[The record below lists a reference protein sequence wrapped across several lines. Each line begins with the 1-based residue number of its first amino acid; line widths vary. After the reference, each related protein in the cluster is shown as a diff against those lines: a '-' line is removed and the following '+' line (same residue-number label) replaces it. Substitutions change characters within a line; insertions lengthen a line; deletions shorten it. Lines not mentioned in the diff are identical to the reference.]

1 VTKYSLNK
9 DRIRV
14 LLLEGIHPNALKD
27 LTDSGY
33 VSIEQVSGSLAEEE
47 LITRLQGV
55 HLLGIRSRT
64 QLTSGVLRAADRLI
78 GVGCFCIGTDQVD
91 LDAARLRG
99 IPVFNAPF
107 SNTRSVAEMVM
118 GEIIILMRGLFEKSN
133 AAHRGEWIKSAS
145 NSWEVRGKTLG
156 IVGYGNI
163 GTQLGLMTEALGMH
177 VIFHDVAPKLPLGKA
192 ERISSLDGLLAQA
205 DIVSLHVPDLPST
218 RGMIRD
224 AQLRRMR
231 PGSFLINASRG
242 LVVDLDA
249 LAASL
254 RNGHLLGA
262 GVDVFPREP
271 KGADEPFVSPLQ
283 GIPNVILTPHIA
295 ASTAEAQA
303 RIGHEVA
310 QKLVAYSD
318 VGTTEGAVNF
328 PQVQLPVRSAGLR
341 FMHVHRNAP
350 GMLSRTIDVFSRRG
364 LNITA
369 QYLETDGELGY
380 VVMDI
385 AGDTEPDAIL
395 NDLRAIEGTVR
406 ARFLYDRS

>member
-1 VTKYSLNK
+1 LTCFDY
-9 DRIRV
+9 
-14 LLLEGIHPNALKD
+14 IHA
-27 LTDSGY
+27 TRW
-33 VSIEQVSGSLAEEE
+33 QVSGSLAEEE
-47 LITRLQGV
+47 LISRLQGV

-64 QLTSGVLRAADRLI
+64 QLTSRVLGAADRLI

>member
-64 QLTSGVLRAADRLI
+64 QLTPRVLEASDRLI

-118 GEIIILMRGLFEKSN
+118 GEIIVLMRGLFEKSN

-145 NSWEVRGKTLG
+145 NSWEVRSKTLG

-163 GTQLGLMTEALGMH
+163 GTQLGLMAEALGMH
-177 VIFHDVAPKLPLGKA
+177 VIFHDVVPKLPLGKA
-192 ERISSLDGLLAQA
+192 ERASSLDGLLSQA

-218 RGMIRD
+218 RGMIGD

-231 PGSFLINASRG
+231 PGTFLINASRG
-242 LVVDLDA
+242 LVVDIDA

-254 RNGHLLGA
+254 SNGHLLGA
-262 GVDVFPREP
+262 GVDVFPKEP
-271 KGADEPFVSPLQ
+271 KGADEPFVSPLR

-295 ASTAEAQA
+295 ASTAEAQG

-310 QKLVAYSD
+310 QKLIAYSD
-318 VGTTEGAVNF
+318 VGTTAGAVNF

-350 GMLSRTIDVFSRRG
+350 GMLARTIDVFSRRG
-364 LNITA
+364 LNINA
-369 QYLETDGELGY
+369 QYLETDSELGY

-395 NDLRAIEGTVR
+395 GDLRAIEGTVR

>member
-64 QLTSGVLRAADRLI
+64 QLTPRVLEASDRLI

-242 LVVDLDA
+242 LVVDIDA

-254 RNGHLLGA
+254 RSGHLLGA
-262 GVDVFPREP
+262 GVDVFPKEP

-350 GMLSRTIDVFSRRG
+350 GMLARTIDVFSRRD

-395 NDLRAIEGTVR
+395 NDLRALEGTVR

>member
-33 VSIEQVSGSLAEEE
+33 ISVEQVSGSLAEEE
-47 LITRLQGV
+47 LISRLQGV